1 MAIALPAVERR
12 LAAILA
18 ADVVGYSRLME
29 RDEAGTVA
37 RFKALRRELI
47 DPILADHGGRIVD
60 LKGDGAVVEFHS
72 VVGAVKAA
80 VEVQRR
86 MVEHEAGLPADRRIR
101 FRIGITTGDVIVEGD
116 EIYGQHINVAARIQA
131 MCEPGGVWLADAV
144 YKQIRGKLDIACE
157 AAGTHRVKNIDEPV
171 ELWRV
176 RMSAGGAAGPP
187 PSRARA
193 VGHWRLAGL
202 AVAMAVLLALMGWHW
217 LTPGAATSGK
227 PSIAVLPFDNMS
239 GDAEQGYFADGFAED
254 LITELARND
263 GLRVMARNTS
273 FSYRGQNRKIQDIA
287 RDLGVGYVLEGSI
300 RRVGDAM
307 RITAQLIDGHGGA
320 HVWAER
326 YDIRPSEI
334 AATQDEIVRRTAGIL
349 FSEVWQSE
357 KRLALRSSPDS
368 FDAYTLAMKGLALKH
383 QFTPEAYREG
393 RQVLRR
399 ARELAPNF
407 APAWAYAGY
416 LDAADSAAGY
426 SGEKKPEDVDAAI
439 ELIRKALHLD
449 PGMAYAYQALGF
461 ALSVKGLPKEA
472 LAAEEK
478 AVELGPGDAD
488 NQMLYGRELASNGRF
503 AEAVTAGDKAFS
515 LNPVAP
521 VYYYAM
527 HARSLYGAGDN
538 EGVLRT
544 TAPCLERNSG
554 HRACRALRAAA
565 FVETGRLE
573 QGKAEI
579 AALLAK
585 GAGFTLRHA
594 EVYTGFAGDAAA
606 NARLVEALRRAGLPE
621 AGTS

>member
-60 LKGDGAVVEFHS
+60 LKGDGAMVEFHS

-80 VEVQRR
+80 VAVQRR
-86 MVEHEAGLPADRRIR
+86 MVEHEAGLPEDQRIR

-116 EIYGQHINVAARIQA
+116 EIYGQHMNVAARIQA
-131 MCEPGGVWLADAV
+131 MCEPGGVWLSDAV
-144 YKQIRGKLDIACE
+144 YKQIRGKMDARCE
-157 AAGTHRVKNIDEPV
+157 AAGVHRVKNIDEPI
-171 ELWRV
+171 ELWRI
-176 RMSAGGAAGPP
+176 RLFAGKAGPSP
-187 PSRARA
+187 PRR
-193 VGHWRLAGL
+193 VGTTAWRLSALAAALL
-202 AVAMAVLLALMGWHW
+202 AVLALVGWHW
-217 LTPGAATSGK
+217 LSPGAGPSGK
-227 PSIAVLPFDNMS
+227 PSIAVLPFDSMS
-239 GDAEQGYFADGFAED
+239 GEAEQGYLADGFAED
-254 LITELARND
+254 LITELARN
-263 GLRVMARNTS
+263 GALRVMARNTS
-273 FSYRGQNRKIQDIA
+273 FSYRGQNRRVEDIA
-287 RDLGVGYVLEGSI
+287 RDLDVGYVLEGSV
-300 RRVGDAM
+300 RRIGDAV
-307 RITAQLIDGHGGA
+307 RITAQLIEGHNGA
-320 HVWAER
+320 HVWADR
-326 YDIRPSEI
+326 YDIGPSEI
-334 AATQDEIVRRTAGIL
+334 VATQDEIVQRVAAIL
-349 FSEVWQSE
+349 FSEVWQTE

-426 SGEKKPEDVDAAI
+426 SGEKKPEDVDDAI

-488 NQMLYGRELASNGRF
+488 NQMLYGRELASNGHF

-544 TAPCLERNSG
+544 TGPCLERNSG

-565 FVETGRLE
+565 FVETGHVE
-573 QGKAEI
+573 EGKSEI
-579 AALLAK
+579 RALLER
-585 GAGFTLRHA
+585 GPGFTLRHA
-594 EVYTGFAGDAAA
+594 EVYTGFAGDPTA
-606 NARLVEALRRAGLPE
+606 NRRLIEALRQAGLPP
-621 AGTS
+621 GGDI